1 MQGRQ
6 LLLLLLLLLSCKLT
20 CMTVCSLA
28 GAAAAAAGA
37 AALALTTSWE
47 AVHMT
52 MQQQV
57 LPLGRHFEC
66 MVFCDRQQH
75 ACLK

>member
-1 MQGRQ
+1 MQRRQ
-6 LLLLLLLLLSCKLT
+6 LLLLLLSCKLT

-28 GAAAAAAGA
+28 GAAAAAA
-37 AALALTTSWE
+37 ALTLTTSWE

-52 MQQQV
+52 MQQHV
-57 LPLGRHFEC
+57 LPLGRHFDC
-66 MVFCDRQQH
+66 MVFCGRRQH